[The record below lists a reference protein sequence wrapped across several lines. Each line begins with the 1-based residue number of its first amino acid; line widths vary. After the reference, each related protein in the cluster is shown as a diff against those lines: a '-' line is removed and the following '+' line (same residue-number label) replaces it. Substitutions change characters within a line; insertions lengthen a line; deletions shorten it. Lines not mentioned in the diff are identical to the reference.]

1 MKAMSSKLRKAALAA
16 LLLSAMASLTLAQG
30 PLHKRVN
37 YSINANY
44 SLRLGN
50 YILPPGSYVL
60 YQISQNDLNLF
71 ALYQKD
77 MARAPIAMIR
87 TTRINYSGSD
97 YPEHTRMLLDYA
109 ESSAE
114 AYPVIQG
121 WTIPG
126 EDGWQIISVVANKN
140 KVLARVK

>member
-1 MKAMSSKLRKAALAA
+1 MSSKLRKSVLAV
-16 LLLSAMASLTLAQG
+16 LLFTAMASLTLAQG
-30 PLHKRVN
+30 PSHKRVN

-44 SLRLGN
+44 SLRLGD
-50 YILPPGSYVL
+50 YILPPGDYVL
-60 YQISQNDLNLF
+60 YQISANDVNLF

-77 MARAPIAMIR
+77 MARSPIAMIR
-87 TTRINYSGSD
+87 TTRINYSGGD
-97 YPEHTRMLLDYA
+97 YPDHTRMLLDYA
-109 ESSAE
+109 ESDAE

-140 KVLARVK
+140 KILTRVK

>member
-1 MKAMSSKLRKAALAA
+1 MSSKLKKAALAA
-16 LLLSAMASLTLAQG
+16 LLLIAMASLTLAQG
-30 PLHKRVN
+30 PLHKRIN
-37 YSINANY
+37 YSINAKY
-44 SLRLGN
+44 SLRLGD
-50 YILPPGSYVL
+50 YILPPGDYVL
-60 YQISQNDLNLF
+60 YQISANDLNLF

-87 TTRINYSGSD
+87 TTRISYSASD

-109 ESSAE
+109 ESDTGT
-114 AYPVIQG
+114 YPVIQG

-140 KVLARVK
+140 KVLARIK